1 MANEIK
7 KLSGRLITIDFLR
20 GIASLGVVIHHA
32 FGSPIWL
39 LPAAMTGS
47 TIINQLLLLIP
58 AFGFS
63 GVYLFFVISGFCI
76 HLRWVKAQVGGDTKP
91 LEFIPFWKRRI
102 RRLYPAY
109 LVALILY
116 IAFEA
121 YWGKLQFTSFFF
133 YDLISHILMLHNLD
147 SRTVYSFNKVFW
159 TLAVEEQL
167 YLAYFLL
174 VWLRK
179 KYGWLVTLAITLL
192 VRAAWFGAAYVA
204 IKAFG
209 LAVPITEYA
218 FATWCVWA
226 LGAVSIE
233 AAYGLIKLPK
243 IFSSPFAGAGVLLI
257 TAILCAIGWAA
268 PSGIAGKTILFVTQ
282 PLFGVGF
289 FIMVNY
295 VVSLESKIKNWYGA
309 IVRFFAWIGLFSYSL
324 YLTHELLVT
333 YIKIDPF
340 ILIAICVIFAWVYY
354 LCFEKPFMNKNR
366 VQSVSGLAA
375 PG

>member
-1 MANEIK
+1 MSNEIK

-32 FGSPIWL
+32 FGSPVWL
-39 LPAAMTGS
+39 LPAAIAGS
-47 TIINQLLLLIP
+47 SIINQLLLLIP

-76 HLRWVKAQVGGDTKP
+76 HLRWVKAQIGGETKP
-91 LEFIPFWKRRI
+91 LDFIPFWKRRI

-109 LVALILY
+109 LVALVLY
-116 IAFEA
+116 IGFEF
-121 YWGKLQFTSFFF
+121 YSGSLQFTSFFV
-133 YDLISHILMLHNLD
+133 YDFFSHIFMLHNLD
-147 SRTVYSFNKVFW
+147 SRTVYSFNRVFW
-159 TLAVEEQL
+159 TLAIEEQL

-179 KYGWLVTLAITLL
+179 KYGWLTTLGITLL
-192 VRAAWFGAAYVA
+192 VRVVWFAAAYVLVRG
-204 IKAFG
+204 FG

-218 FATWCVWA
+218 LATWCVWA

-243 IFSSPFAGAGVLLI
+243 ICSSPIAGAAVLLI
-257 TAILCAIGWAA
+257 TAILCAIGWVT
-268 PSGIAGKTILFVTQ
+268 PSGITGRTILFVTQ
-282 PLFGVGF
+282 PLFGLGF

-295 VVSLESKIKNWYGA
+295 VVSLESKIKNWYGT

-324 YLTHELLVT
+324 YLTHELLIT
-333 YIKIDPF
+333 YLKLDPF
-340 ILIAICVIFAWVYY
+340 VLILLSVVFAWVYY

-366 VQSVSGLAA
+366 VQSAPALAA
-375 PG
+375 DG

>member
-1 MANEIK
+1 
-7 KLSGRLITIDFLR
+7 
-20 GIASLGVVIHHA
+20 
-32 FGSPIWL
+32 
-39 LPAAMTGS
+39 
-47 TIINQLLLLIP
+47 
-58 AFGFS
+58 
-63 GVYLFFVISGFCI
+63 
-76 HLRWVKAQVGGDTKP
+76 
-91 LEFIPFWKRRI
+91 
-102 RRLYPAY
+102 
-109 LVALILY
+109 
-116 IAFEA
+116 
-121 YWGKLQFTSFFF
+121 
-133 YDLISHILMLHNLD
+133 MLHNLD

-174 VWLRK
+174 IWLRK
-179 KYGWLVTLAITLL
+179 KYGWLVTLGITLL
-192 VRAAWFGAAYVA
+192 VRVAWFGAAYVA
-204 IKAFG
+204 IKGFG
-209 LAVPITEYA
+209 LAVPITEYS

-243 IFSSPFAGAGVLLI
+243 IFSSPIAAVAVLLI
-257 TAILCAIGWAA
+257 TAVVCAIGWAT
-268 PSGIAGKTILFVTQ
+268 PSSIVGRTSLFVTQ
-282 PLFGVGF
+282 PLFGLGF

-295 VVSLESKIKNWYGA
+295 VVTLESKIKNWYGA

-340 ILIAICVIFAWVYY
+340 AVIALCVIFAWVYY